1 MTAKQIIFVIVFFA
15 EPNLW
20 QDDKDRAA
28 LEVKTSMRVH
38 WSSKEDGL
46 VNIYYIANEI
56 LIQRIKCNLF
66 MKTLKTS
73 TGGFV

>member
-46 VNIYYIANEI
+46 VNI
-56 LIQRIKCNLF
+56 L
-66 MKTLKTS
+66 
-73 TGGFV
+73 